1 MNKVIFAWHVHHNIL
16 IELLTEPIENR
27 IKYIKKFKPKNEI
40 ELRLK
45 LLKVVKGEL
54 PKEFVEAWQEYNEA
68 RQKDVEAWQKY
79 NEAWQK
85 YYEARQKY
93 DETWQKD
100 DETWQEYD
108 EAFQKYDEALQ
119 KYYEARQ
126 KYDEIWQEYYKVWHK
141 YVEVYK
147 KYEPQIFA
155 LHKKECPNCSWNG
168 KTIFSKE
175 VKA

>member
-1 MNKVIFAWHVHHNIL
+1 MNKVIFAWHVHHNVL

-54 PKEFVEAWQEYNEA
+54 PKEFVEAWHEYVEA
-68 RQKDVEAWQKY
+68 RQE
-79 NEAWQK
+79 
-85 YYEARQKY
+85 
-93 DETWQKD
+93 
-100 DETWQEYD
+100 
-108 EAFQKYDEALQ
+108 
-119 KYYEARQ
+119 
-126 KYDEIWQEYYKVWHK
+126 

-147 KYEPQIFA
+147 KYESQILA
-155 LHKKECPNCSWNG
+155 LHEKECPNCSWNG

-175 VKA
+175 VK

>member
-1 MNKVIFAWHVHHNIL
+1 MNKVIFAWHVHHNVL

-27 IKYIKKFKPKNEI
+27 IEYIKKFKPKNEVK
-40 ELRLK
+40 LRLK

-79 NEAWQK
+79 DEAWQK

-93 DETWQKD
+93 DKTWQK
-100 DETWQEYD
+100 
-108 EAFQKYDEALQ
+108 
-119 KYYEARQ
+119 
-126 KYDEIWQEYYKVWHK
+126 YYKVWQK

-147 KYEPQIFA
+147 KYESQILA
-155 LHKKECPNCSWNG
+155 LHEKECPNCPWNG

-175 VKA
+175 VKE

>member
-1 MNKVIFAWHVHHNIL
+1 MNKVIFAWHVHHNVL
-16 IELLTEPIENR
+16 IEPLTKPIENR

-79 NEAWQK
+79 
-85 YYEARQKY
+85 YEARQKY

-108 EAFQKYDEALQ
+108 EA
-119 KYYEARQ
+119 RQ
-126 KYDEIWQEYYKVWHK
+126 KCYKAWQKCYKACQE

-147 KYEPQIFA
+147 KYESQILA
-155 LHKKECPNCSWNG
+155 LHEKECPNCSWNS

-175 VKA
+175 MK

>member
-1 MNKVIFAWHVHHNIL
+1 MNKVIFAWHVHHNVL

-54 PKEFVEAWQEYNEA
+54 PKEFVEAG
-68 RQKDVEAWQKY
+68 
-79 NEAWQK
+79 QK
-85 YYEARQKY
+85 YYE
-93 DETWQKD
+93 TWQ
-100 DETWQEYD
+100 
-108 EAFQKYDEALQ
+108 
-119 KYYEARQ
+119 
-126 KYDEIWQEYYKVWHK
+126 K

-147 KYEPQIFA
+147 KYESQILA
-155 LHKKECPNCSWNG
+155 LHEKECPNCPWNG

-175 VKA
+175 VK